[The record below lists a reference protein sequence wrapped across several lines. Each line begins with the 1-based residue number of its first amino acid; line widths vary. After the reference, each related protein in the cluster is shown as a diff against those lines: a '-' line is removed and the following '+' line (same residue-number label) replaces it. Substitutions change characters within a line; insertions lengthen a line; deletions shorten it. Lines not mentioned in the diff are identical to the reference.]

1 MTLIVYNVP
10 GDCRSW
16 QEAARALK
24 EARPNLEVSVGEDVD
39 PALEGIVEHYD
50 AGGFAERYGYRLLW
64 SLAAGVRV
72 ALDTYDTI
80 DARS

>member
-39 PALEGIVEHYD
+39 PALEGVVEHYE
-50 AGGFAERYGYRLLW
+50 ARGFAERNGYRSLW
-64 SLAAGVRV
+64 SLAAGVR
-72 ALDTYDTI
+72 ATLDTDDTI
-80 DARS
+80 HARS